1 MALELKLPPALNR
14 IVEDIKRTNWRDPGT
29 WSAAP
34 KLVVL
39 LAVLVTIPVVG
50 FFVDT
55 QAQIEELEQGG
66 QQEAKLKQEYLQK
79 KKQAINLDLHKQQL
93 REIDTQFGALLRQL
107 PNRSQMDALLVDIN
121 QAGLGR
127 GLQFELFRPAA
138 SETTREFYAELPIQ
152 VRVTGTYHD
161 MGAFAGDVG
170 QLSRI
175 VTLNDVAIAAGKD
188 GNLTMDATART
199 FRYLDEEEV
208 AAQRRAQQ
216 GAKRGRR

>member
-1 MALELKLPPALNR
+1 VAVDLKLPPVLNR
-14 IVEDIKRTNWRDPGT
+14 IVEDFKRTNWRDPGT

-34 KLVVL
+34 KLIVL
-39 LAVLVTIPVVG
+39 LAVLIAIPVAG

-55 QAQIEELEQGG
+55 QAQIEELELGS
-66 QQEAKLKQEYLQK
+66 QQEAKLKQEYLDK
-79 KKQAINLDLHKQQL
+79 KKLAINLDLHKQQL

-138 SETTREFYAELPIQ
+138 SESPREFYAELPIQ

-175 VTLNDVAIAAGKD
+175 VTLNDVSISAGKD
-188 GNLTMDATART
+188 GILTMDAIART

-216 GAKRGRR
+216 GAKKGRK